1 MRCGGKILYRND
13 NNQKYALLAALF
25 AMLLFTLV
33 SCGKQMAKLQ
43 GDAHDIAFRVYSRA
57 GVDTGRMSEMK
68 IEPAEAYILGITEGD
83 FEENVEEA
91 CVYRPDE
98 LSAAESLCVVVA
110 KNEPCAEE
118 LYAEMQNGYDWAP
131 CDPAKT
137 AVFMLCGRYILLAKS
152 DEAGAGALSE
162 AFTGETGGDAAVH
175 FSQNPM

>member
-1 MRCGGKILYRND
+1 MYRND

-57 GVDTGRMSEMK
+57 GVDTGHMSEMK
-68 IEPAEAYILGITEGD
+68 IEPADAYVLGITEGE
-83 FEENVEEA
+83 FEDKVEDA
-91 CVYRPDE
+91 RVFRPDE
-98 LSAAESLCVVVA
+98 LSAAESLGVVVA

-118 LYAEMQNGYDWAP
+118 LYAEMKESYDWAP
-131 CDPAKT
+131 CDPAET
-137 AVFMLCGRYILLAKS
+137 AVFMMYGNYILLAKS
-152 DEAGAGALSE
+152 DEAGTHAISE
-162 AFTGETGGDAAVH
+162 AFAGETGGDAAVH